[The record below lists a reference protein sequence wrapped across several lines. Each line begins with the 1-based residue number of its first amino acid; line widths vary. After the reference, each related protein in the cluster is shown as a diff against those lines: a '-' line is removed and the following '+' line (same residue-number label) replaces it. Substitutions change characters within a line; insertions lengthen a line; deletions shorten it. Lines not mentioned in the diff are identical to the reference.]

1 MMRFVRRLLGASLL
15 ALSLF
20 GSSAVLHAQPSSNAQ
35 AAEALKKEGDALMGD
50 IRYEEALAKYREAYK
65 LGANPALLYNQG
77 RALEA
82 LGRYPEA
89 LEMLRSFDAK
99 APPDLHAKVPNLQKL
114 IDDVEAHTCLLTVDA
129 PAGAQVRM
137 GDVVLGKAPL
147 PEIRVNAGKRV
158 RLEATLE
165 GAEPDVQELDL
176 PGKAKARVSFNL
188 VSKDKT
194 GVLAI
199 DSPVKGATVT
209 VDRLPPRQVPTEI
222 RVPAG
227 RHTVTLTAAGYRT
240 NVVDVEV
247 AVGQRRPVI
256 IEPGESAVY
265 ERWWFWTVIGVV
277 VAGGV
282 AGGVVGAYFTEGAP
296 AEGTIPPCQVVVQAS
311 GDGCSGGTAFAPV
324 RGLHRTPG
332 EARSGF
338 TFGPVPV
345 LTVRF

>member
-256 IEPGESAVY
+256 IEPGES
-265 ERWWFWTVIGVV
+265 
-277 VAGGV
+277 V

-311 GDGCSGGTAFAPV
+311 GEGCSGGTAFAPV